1 MHFANPSKQHHRGH
15 HSHNLKGLCELAYY
29 QGVIDF
35 CSASITTT
43 TNLPRISKYSSSAT
57 TESQATGMYNNPL
70 PISPLFAKAGEIK
83 LRQQRS
89 AHLSSKIPC
98 SDVLLQEMAVGIWFI
113 RKNLDRIYPNISEST
128 HAHQHQ

>member
-1 MHFANPSKQHHRGH
+1 MHFAAPSKQHHRGH
-15 HSHNLKGLCELAYY
+15 RSHKLRGLCELAYY

-43 TNLPRISKYSSSAT
+43 TNLPGISKYSSSAT

-113 RKNLDRIYPNISEST
+113 RKHLDRIYPNISEST